1 MPLGA
6 KQFVG
11 KMSAKM
17 EDIMLWFSGPQPA
30 GGSSTSGNTC

>member
-1 MPLGA
+1 MLWGA

-17 EDIMLWFSGPQPA
+17 EDRYATVRRALA
-30 GGSSTSGNTC
+30 GLGKGA